1 MNRVSKPVNDQLGGP
16 RLSWHTGEVDP
27 AGLEVP
33 SDWPVRAF
41 DEWAYGD
48 ATGAGV
54 RVCVVDSG
62 IDAGHADVGPV
73 SGAYTMIADRD
84 GLRAVPDEQGDRS
97 GHGTACAS
105 VIRRLAPDCELVGM
119 RVLGALHGRAEVLVA
134 GLSWAVAEGFDVI
147 NLSLSTTQRDFV
159 PALRELADEAY
170 FRNTLIVAAAHNLHV
185 ESYPWRFASV
195 VSVGSHREPEPD
207 LILYNPSPPVEFFA
221 CGMNV
226 PVATPGGGR
235 RRCSGNSFATS
246 HVAAR
251 CALIRG
257 KHPGLTPFQVKTA
270 LYLSSSNVRSHE

>member
-1 MNRVSKPVNDQLGGP
+1 MT
-16 RLSWHTGEVDP
+16 SWHVDP

-33 SDWPVRAF
+33 SDWPRDAF
-41 DEWAYGD
+41 AEWAYGG

-62 IDAGHADVGPV
+62 IDGGHADVGPV
-73 SGAYTMIADRD
+73 TATYAMVG
-84 GLRAVPDEQGDRS
+84 GRAVPDEQGDRS

-119 RVLGALHGRAEVLVA
+119 RVLGRLHGRAEVLVE
-134 GLSWAVAEGFDVI
+134 GLRWAVGQGFDVI
-147 NLSLSTTQRDFV
+147 NLSLSTTRRDFV

-170 FRNTLIVAAAHNLHV
+170 AGNTLIVAAAHNLPV
-185 ESYPWRFASV
+185 ESYPWRFSSV
-195 VSVGSHREPEPD
+195 VSVGSHHEPEPD

-221 CGMNV
+221 RGVNV

-235 RRCSGNSFATS
+235 RRRSGNSFATP

-270 LYLSSSNVRSHE
+270 LYLSSSNVMSH